1 MKQID
6 NPDMHVDLMFPSK
19 YLKAADLMGKD
30 ATVTISGV
38 KADDLQMNNGT
49 KERKYVISFVGT
61 DKMLVLNKTNA
72 KSIAAALN
80 EKRAVK
86 WTGQKITLYPTEC
99 MAFGKIT
106 DCIRVREENK

>member
-19 YLKAADLMGKD
+19 YLKAADLTGKD
-30 ATVTISGV
+30 ATVTIAGV
-38 KADDLQMNNGT
+38 KVADLQMTNGT
-49 KERKYVISFVGT
+49 KEQKYVITFQGT

-72 KSIAAALN
+72 KSIAVALN

-86 WTGQKITLYPTEC
+86 WAGQKITLYPTEC
-99 MAFGKIT
+99 MSFGKIAE
-106 DCIRVREENK
+106 CIRVREK

>member
-1 MKQID
+1 MKETP
-6 NPDMHVDLMFPSK
+6 NPDLNVDLMFPSK
-19 YLKAADLMGKD
+19 YLKAADLLGKD

-38 KADDLQMNNGT
+38 KADDLQMTNGT

-86 WTGQKITLYPTEC
+86 WAGQKITLYPTEC

>member
-6 NPDMHVDLMFPSK
+6 NPEMHVDLMFPSK

-38 KADDLQMNNGT
+38 KAEELQMTNGT
-49 KERKYVISFVGT
+49 KEQKYVLTFAGT
-61 DKMLVLNKTNA
+61 EKMLVLNKTNA

-86 WTGQKITLYPTEC
+86 WAGQKITLYPTEC
-99 MAFGKIT
+99 MSFGKIT
-106 DCIRVREENK
+106 DCIRVREGR